1 MTKKTRDIVSD
12 FANNDM
18 PAEVQEQFRCWLDE
32 HAGDGVAEE
41 RLLEEWNSAK
51 LGPVNGAAYE
61 QSFEWLMR
69 SMPEVSPVPAPKT
82 GRLARLAASW
92 RRMAAV
98 AAVCC
103 AALGFGALGA
113 RMLLKPENGVFVV
126 TGEDSKGRFVLP
138 DGTQVWLNYDSRL
151 YYPESFDGDL
161 RGVRLEGEALFN
173 VVHDASKPFRVRT
186 SLMEVEVLGTV
197 FDLKCYE
204 HLDYAEVVLV
214 SGSVK
219 ATCAGQLPVTLCPD
233 ERLVAYRN
241 SKKIDYQTVDADN
254 YNKWM
259 FETQKLDEM
268 RLDDIFVNLEHRY
281 NVEFDIADDVG
292 LGARL
297 TLSLRSEPIEEIL
310 DAIAL
315 VVPIRYESSGGTIFI
330 TRK

>member
-1 MTKKTRDIVSD
+1 MTKKTKNIVSD

-32 HAGDGVAEE
+32 HAGGEAAEE
-41 RLLEEWNSAK
+41 QLLEEWNAAK
-51 LGPVNGAAYE
+51 LGPVNL
-61 QSFEWLMR
+61 F
-69 SMPEVSPVPAPKT
+69 
-82 GRLARLAASW
+82 
-92 RRMAAV
+92 
-98 AAVCC
+98 
-103 AALGFGALGA
+103 
-113 RMLLKPENGVFVV
+113 LKPENGVFVV

-151 YYPESFDGDL
+151 YYPESFDGNL
-161 RGVRLEGEALFN
+161 RSVRLEGEALFN
-173 VVHDASKPFRVRT
+173 VVRDASKPFRVRT

-204 HLDYAEVVLV
+204 HLDYAELVLV

-241 SKKIDYQTVDADN
+241 SKKIDYQAVDANN

-268 RLDDIFVNLEHRY
+268 RLDAVFVNLEHRY

-292 LGARL
+292 LEARL
-297 TLSLRSEPIEEIL
+297 TLSLRSEPLEEIL

-330 TRK
+330 TRR

>member
-1 MTKKTRDIVSD
+1 M
-12 FANNDM
+12 
-18 PAEVQEQFRCWLDE
+18 
-32 HAGDGVAEE
+32 
-41 RLLEEWNSAK
+41 
-51 LGPVNGAAYE
+51 
-61 QSFEWLMR
+61 
-69 SMPEVSPVPAPKT
+69 
-82 GRLARLAASW
+82 
-92 RRMAAV
+92 
-98 AAVCC
+98 
-103 AALGFGALGA
+103 
-113 RMLLKPENGVFVV
+113 
-126 TGEDSKGRFVLP
+126 LP

-151 YYPESFDGDL
+151 YYPESFDGNL
-161 RGVRLEGEALFN
+161 RSVRLEGEALFN
-173 VVHDASKPFRVRT
+173 VVRDASKPFRVRT

-204 HLDYAEVVLV
+204 HLDYAELVLV

-241 SKKIDYQTVDADN
+241 SKKIDYQAVDANN

-268 RLDDIFVNLEHRY
+268 RLDAVFVNLEHRY

-292 LGARL
+292 LEARL
-297 TLSLRSEPIEEIL
+297 TLSLRSEPLEEIL

-330 TRK
+330 TRR

>member
-1 MTKKTRDIVSD
+1 MNERIREIALRFFEGTITAEEECELYGFLNGNPQGLAQMREWESCWKRDHVPPADVLDSLDSLRRKIRRRRPLRRLWLRISAAAAALALVSTLVLHLL
-12 FANNDM
+12 
-18 PAEVQEQFRCWLDE
+18 PAERPEQLFTVE
-32 HAGDGVAEE
+32 
-41 RLLEEWNSAK
+41 
-51 LGPVNGAAYE
+51 
-61 QSFEWLMR
+61 
-69 SMPEVSPVPAPKT
+69 APQGT
-82 GRLARLAASW
+82 HSRIS
-92 RRMAAV
+92 
-98 AAVCC
+98 
-103 AALGFGALGA
+103 
-113 RMLLKPENGVFVV
+113 
-126 TGEDSKGRFVLP
+126 LP

-151 YYPESFDGDL
+151 YYPESFDGNL
-161 RGVRLEGEALFN
+161 RSVRLEGEALFN
-173 VVHDASKPFRVRT
+173 VVRDASKPFRVRT

-204 HLDYAEVVLV
+204 HLDYAELVLV

-241 SKKIDYQTVDADN
+241 SKKIDYQAVDANN

-268 RLDDIFVNLEHRY
+268 RLDAVFVNLEHRY

-292 LGARL
+292 LEARL
-297 TLSLRSEPIEEIL
+297 TLSLRSEPLEEIL

-330 TRK
+330 TRR

>member
-1 MTKKTRDIVSD
+1 MTKKTKDIVSD

-32 HAGDGVAEE
+32 NAGSDVAEE
-41 RLLEEWNSAK
+41 QLLEEWNSAK
-51 LGPVNGAAYE
+51 LGPVNGTAYE
-61 QSFEWLMR
+61 QSFERLMQ
-69 SMPEVSPVPAPKT
+69 SMPAAPAPKK
-82 GRLARLAASW
+82 GRLARMAASW
-92 RRMAAV
+92 RRVAAV
-98 AAVCC
+98 AAICSVV
-103 AALGFGALGA
+103 LGLGALGA
-113 RMLLKPENGVFVV
+113 RLLLKPENGVFVV

-138 DGTQVWLNYDSRL
+138 DGTQVWLNYDSHL

-161 RGVRLEGEALFN
+161 RSVRLEGEALFN
-173 VVHDASKPFRVRT
+173 VVRDPSKPFRVRT
-186 SLMEVEVLGTV
+186 SLMEIEVLGTV

-214 SGSVK
+214 SGSIK

-241 SKKIDYQTVDADN
+241 SKKIDYQTVDANN

-268 RLDDIFVNLEHRY
+268 RLDAIFVNLEHRY

-297 TLSLRSEPIEEIL
+297 TLSLRNEPLEEIL

-315 VVPIRYESSGGTIFI
+315 VVPIRYECSDGKFFI
-330 TRK
+330 TRR

>member
-1 MTKKTRDIVSD
+1 MTKKTKDIVSD

-32 HAGDGVAEE
+32 NAGSDVAEE
-41 RLLEEWNSAK
+41 QLLEEWNSAK
-51 LGPVNGAAYE
+51 LGPVNGTAYE
-61 QSFEWLMR
+61 QSFERLMQ
-69 SMPEVSPVPAPKT
+69 SMPAAPAPKK
-82 GRLARLAASW
+82 GRLACMAASW
-92 RRMAAV
+92 RRVAAV
-98 AAVCC
+98 AAICSVV
-103 AALGFGALGA
+103 LGLGALGA
-113 RMLLKPENGVFVV
+113 RLLLKPENGVFVV

-138 DGTQVWLNYDSRL
+138 DGTQVWLNYDSHL

-161 RGVRLEGEALFN
+161 RSVRLEGEALFN
-173 VVHDASKPFRVRT
+173 VVRDPSKPFRVRT
-186 SLMEVEVLGTV
+186 SLMEIEVLGTV

-214 SGSVK
+214 SGSIK

-241 SKKIDYQTVDADN
+241 SKKIDYQTVDANN

-268 RLDDIFVNLEHRY
+268 RLDAIFVNLEHRY
-281 NVEFDIADDVG
+281 NVEFNIADDVG

-297 TLSLRSEPIEEIL
+297 TLSLRNEPLEEIL

-315 VVPIRYESSGGTIFI
+315 VVPIRYECSDGKFFI
-330 TRK
+330 TRR

>member
-1 MTKKTRDIVSD
+1 MNERIREIALRFFEGTITAEEECELYGFLNGDPQGLAQMREWESCWKRDHVPPADVLDSLDSLRRKIRRRRPLRRLWLRISAAAAVLALVSTLVLHLL
-12 FANNDM
+12 
-18 PAEVQEQFRCWLDE
+18 PAERPEQLFTVE
-32 HAGDGVAEE
+32 
-41 RLLEEWNSAK
+41 
-51 LGPVNGAAYE
+51 
-61 QSFEWLMR
+61 
-69 SMPEVSPVPAPKT
+69 APQGT
-82 GRLARLAASW
+82 HSRIS
-92 RRMAAV
+92 
-98 AAVCC
+98 
-103 AALGFGALGA
+103 
-113 RMLLKPENGVFVV
+113 
-126 TGEDSKGRFVLP
+126 LP

-151 YYPESFDGDL
+151 YYPESFDGNL
-161 RGVRLEGEALFN
+161 RSVRLEGEALFN
-173 VVHDASKPFRVRT
+173 VVRDASKPFRVRT

-204 HLDYAEVVLV
+204 HLDYAELVLV

-241 SKKIDYQTVDADN
+241 SKKIDYQAVDANN

-268 RLDDIFVNLEHRY
+268 RLDAVFVNLEHRY

-292 LGARL
+292 LEARL
-297 TLSLRSEPIEEIL
+297 TLSLRSEPLEEIL

-330 TRK
+330 TRR

>member
-1 MTKKTRDIVSD
+1 VYRTDYRRSGFD
-12 FANNDM
+12 NRL
-18 PAEVQEQFRCWLDE
+18 FREAAFRLSKRK
-32 HAGDGVAEE
+32 ASGV
-41 RLLEEWNSAK
+41 WN
-51 LGPVNGAAYE
+51 
-61 QSFEWLMR
+61 
-69 SMPEVSPVPAPKT
+69 PK
-82 GRLARLAASW
+82 RRF
-92 RRMAAV
+92 RMARNAV
-98 AAVCC
+98 YDRFDSRTVRTN
-103 AALGFGALGA
+103 FA
-113 RMLLKPENGVFVV
+113 RQTNL
-126 TGEDSKGRFVLP
+126 LP

-151 YYPESFDGDL
+151 YYPESFDGNL
-161 RGVRLEGEALFN
+161 RSVRLEGEALFN
-173 VVHDASKPFRVRT
+173 VVRDASKPFRVRT

-204 HLDYAEVVLV
+204 HLDYAELVLV

-241 SKKIDYQTVDADN
+241 SKKIDYQAVDANN

-268 RLDDIFVNLEHRY
+268 RLDAVFVNLEHRY

-292 LGARL
+292 LEARL
-297 TLSLRSEPIEEIL
+297 TLSLRSEPLEEIL

-330 TRK
+330 TRR

>member
-1 MTKKTRDIVSD
+1 MTKKTKDIVSD

-32 HAGDGVAEE
+32 NAGGDVAEVQ
-41 RLLEEWNSAK
+41 LLEEWNSAK
-51 LGPVNGAAYE
+51 LGPVNGTAYE
-61 QSFEWLMR
+61 QSFERLMQ
-69 SMPEVSPVPAPKT
+69 SMPAAPAPKK
-82 GRLARLAASW
+82 GRLARMVASW
-92 RRMAAV
+92 RRVAAV
-98 AAVCC
+98 AAICGVV
-103 AALGFGALGA
+103 LGLGALGA
-113 RMLLKPENGVFVV
+113 RLLLKPENGVFVV

-138 DGTQVWLNYDSRL
+138 DGTQVWLNYDSHL

-161 RGVRLEGEALFN
+161 RSVRLEGEALFN
-173 VVHDASKPFRVRT
+173 VVRDPSKPFRVRT
-186 SLMEVEVLGTV
+186 SLMEIEVLGTV

-214 SGSVK
+214 SGSIK

-233 ERLVAYRN
+233 ERLVVYRN
-241 SKKIDYQTVDADN
+241 SKKIDYQTVDANN

-268 RLDDIFVNLEHRY
+268 RLDAIFVNLEHRY

-297 TLSLRSEPIEEIL
+297 TLSLRNEPLEEIL

-315 VVPIRYESSGGTIFI
+315 VVPIRYECSDGKFFI
-330 TRK
+330 TRR

>member
-1 MTKKTRDIVSD
+1 M
-12 FANNDM
+12 
-18 PAEVQEQFRCWLDE
+18 
-32 HAGDGVAEE
+32 
-41 RLLEEWNSAK
+41 
-51 LGPVNGAAYE
+51 
-61 QSFEWLMR
+61 
-69 SMPEVSPVPAPKT
+69 
-82 GRLARLAASW
+82 AASW
-92 RRMAAV
+92 RRVAAV
-98 AAVCC
+98 AAICGVV
-103 AALGFGALGA
+103 LGLGALGA
-113 RMLLKPENGVFVV
+113 RLLLKPENGVFVV

-138 DGTQVWLNYDSRL
+138 DGTQVWLNYDSHL

-161 RGVRLEGEALFN
+161 RSVRLEGEALFN
-173 VVHDASKPFRVRT
+173 VVRDPSKPFRVRT
-186 SLMEVEVLGTV
+186 SLMEIEVLGTV

-214 SGSVK
+214 SGSIK

-241 SKKIDYQTVDADN
+241 SKKIDYQTVDANN

-268 RLDDIFVNLEHRY
+268 RLDAIFVNLEHRY

-297 TLSLRSEPIEEIL
+297 TLSLRNEPLEEIL

-315 VVPIRYESSGGTIFI
+315 VVPIRYECSDGKFFI
-330 TRK
+330 TRR

>member
-1 MTKKTRDIVSD
+1 MTKKTKNIVSD

-32 HAGDGVAEE
+32 HAGGEAAEE
-41 RLLEEWNSAK
+41 QLLEEWNAAK

-61 QSFEWLMR
+61 QSFERLMQ
-69 SMPEVSPVPAPKT
+69 SMPAASSAAAPKK
-82 GRLARLAASW
+82 GRIARLAASW

-98 AAVCC
+98 AAVCGVV
-103 AALGFGALGA
+103 LGLGALGA
-113 RMLLKPENGVFVV
+113 RLFLKPENGVFVV

-151 YYPESFDGDL
+151 YYPESFDGNL
-161 RGVRLEGEALFN
+161 RSVRLEGEALFN
-173 VVHDASKPFRVRT
+173 VVRDASKPFRVRT

-241 SKKIDYQTVDADN
+241 SKKIDYQAVDANN

-268 RLDDIFVNLEHRY
+268 RLDAVFVNLEHRY

-292 LGARL
+292 LEARL
-297 TLSLRSEPIEEIL
+297 TLSLRSEPLEEIL

-330 TRK
+330 TRR

>member
-1 MTKKTRDIVSD
+1 MTKKTKDIVSD

-32 HAGDGVAEE
+32 NAGSDVAEE
-41 RLLEEWNSAK
+41 QLLEEWNSAK
-51 LGPVNGAAYE
+51 LGPVNGTAYE
-61 QSFEWLMR
+61 QSFERLMQ
-69 SMPEVSPVPAPKT
+69 SMPAAPAPKK
-82 GRLARLAASW
+82 GRLARMAASW
-92 RRMAAV
+92 RRVAAV
-98 AAVCC
+98 AAICGVV
-103 AALGFGALGA
+103 LGLGALGA
-113 RMLLKPENGVFVV
+113 RLLLKPENGVFVV

-138 DGTQVWLNYDSRL
+138 DGTQVWLNYDSHL

-161 RGVRLEGEALFN
+161 RSVRLEGEALFN
-173 VVHDASKPFRVRT
+173 VVRDPSKPFRVRT
-186 SLMEVEVLGTV
+186 SLMEIEVLGTV

-214 SGSVK
+214 SGSIK

-241 SKKIDYQTVDADN
+241 SKKIDYQTVDANN

-268 RLDDIFVNLEHRY
+268 RLDAIFVNLEHRY

-297 TLSLRSEPIEEIL
+297 TLSLRNEPLEEIL

-315 VVPIRYESSGGTIFI
+315 VVPIRYECSDGKFFI
-330 TRK
+330 TRR

>member
-1 MTKKTRDIVSD
+1 MTKKTKNIVSD

-32 HAGDGVAEE
+32 HAGGEAAEE
-41 RLLEEWNSAK
+41 QLLEEWNAAK

-61 QSFEWLMR
+61 QSFERLMQ
-69 SMPEVSPVPAPKT
+69 SMPAASSAAAPKK
-82 GRLARLAASW
+82 GRIARLAASW

-98 AAVCC
+98 AAVCGVV
-103 AALGFGALGA
+103 LGLGALGA
-113 RMLLKPENGVFVV
+113 RLFLKPENGVFVV

-151 YYPESFDGDL
+151 YYPESFDGNL
-161 RGVRLEGEALFN
+161 RSVRLEGEALFN
-173 VVHDASKPFRVRT
+173 VVRDASKPFRVRT

-204 HLDYAEVVLV
+204 HLDYAELVLV

-241 SKKIDYQTVDADN
+241 SKKIDYQAVDANN
-254 YNKWM
+254 YNSKRRNSMRCVSTPFSSTSNTAITSSSTSRTMLGSRRGLRFRCAASRSRRFWM
-259 FETQKLDEM
+259 PSHWWF
-268 RLDDIFVNLEHRY
+268 
-281 NVEFDIADDVG
+281 
-292 LGARL
+292 
-297 TLSLRSEPIEEIL
+297 RSVTNPPGEQF
-310 DAIAL
+310 
-315 VVPIRYESSGGTIFI
+315 S
-330 TRK
+330 